1 MTPGTHVKV
10 VNSYDATCN
19 YIQPHKGHVLN
30 FGKCCQNHTG
40 IPHGSFIFWGAWS
53 PTKNFKI
60 PKKVHTKSIV
70 AALYRESSVYILYFQ
85 ERLGNPSILR
95 SQIIMGNVRKQTSE
109 NVPVSL
115 LRSVDL
121 PTDGKPTNPTRES
134 PLLVTS
140 NPSPAPPPLEDGG
153 AKISR
158 RNFANLAYTK
168 TNWKF

>member
-1 MTPGTHVKV
+1 M
-10 VNSYDATCN
+10 
-19 YIQPHKGHVLN
+19 GH
-30 FGKCCQNHTG
+30 
-40 IPHGSFIFWGAWS
+40 SFSGELEVQRRVSKF
-53 PTKNFKI
+53 PTKCIQSPLLLLCTLK
-60 PKKVHTKSIV
+60 
-70 AALYRESSVYILYFQ
+70 ALHIIYFQ
-85 ERLGNPSILR
+85 ERLGNRSILR

-168 TNWKF
+168 TNRKFNASVEVKDLTSNYQAPDHFTDY